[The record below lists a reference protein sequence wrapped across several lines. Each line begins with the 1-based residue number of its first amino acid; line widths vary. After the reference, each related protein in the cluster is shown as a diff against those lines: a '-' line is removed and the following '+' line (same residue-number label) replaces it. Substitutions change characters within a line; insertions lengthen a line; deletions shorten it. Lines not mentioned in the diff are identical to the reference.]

1 MSHKSDIS
9 NDVSLLRAIIA
20 TMCEKELMLDTSYR
34 QRLTSL
40 FRSIDVE
47 RVTTEAKP
55 YNNMAKLLISFIN
68 EYPQA
73 LEKDFDPMI
82 ILRGIKNNENKHIV
96 EYFSGRLTENE
107 KTPAPVLDRI
117 NSAINKDLHYNE
129 ILDDLYNIVFV
140 YEYTDERIKEKSKLS
155 FFIESNK
162 L

>member
-73 LEKDFDPMI
+73 LEKD
-82 ILRGIKNNENKHIV
+82 
-96 EYFSGRLTENE
+96 
-107 KTPAPVLDRI
+107 
-117 NSAINKDLHYNE
+117 
-129 ILDDLYNIVFV
+129 
-140 YEYTDERIKEKSKLS
+140 LS
-155 FFIESNK
+155 M
-162 L
+162 